1 VTVSLADL
9 PQATQQQ
16 IAQQMGATTPD
27 EIAEVLQ
34 QLQDDPDKLAL
45 IMKQLGIDESGWIDK
60 AADAASGSSPSTPT
74 DDAAASEGAVD
85 DIAPSTNDVDD
96 VDEASEQ
103 VPTLYPNVASAGL
116 RYNEMA
122 PDDSGV
128 GGAPPDIGPPS
139 SGGDPMAS
147 MKQPPADDIIS
158 ADMMEQTT
166 GNPNTKVPQARNMGK
181 MQKPAVP
188 MSKPGAGGGA
198 TDNRAMITQ
207 IYRQLAAKQG
217 GKPPG
222 QSPIVAGAGG
232 GKRFK

>member
-1 VTVSLADL
+1 MTVQLSEL
-9 PQATQQQ
+9 PQATQQA

-27 EIAEVLQ
+27 EVAEVLQ

-60 AADAASGSSPSTPT
+60 AAEDASGSPPSTPA
-74 DDAAASEGAVD
+74 DPDAASEGAMVNN
-85 DIAPSTNDVDD
+85 APSTDPDAD
-96 VDEASEQ
+96 GDYEPTEQ

-116 RYNEMA
+116 RYA
-122 PDDSGV
+122 PVDGAEA

-158 ADMMEQTT
+158 ADMMEKTT
-166 GNPNTKVPQARNMGK
+166 GDPNAKVPQARNMGK
-181 MQKPAVP
+181 MQRPAVP

-217 GKPPG
+217 GQPPG
-222 QSPIVAGAGG
+222 QSAIVAGAGG